1 VALSLLLTLPLCFAQ
16 APEADSTVFIRAAR
30 VLDPVAGVVLEDA
43 AVLIHNDEIISFGT
57 DLRIPEGAQLID
69 LGDSTL
75 MPGWIDCH
83 VHLGY
88 QIDAET
94 FGRETQDT
102 AVHDAIRATGHAKI
116 TLEAGFTTVR
126 NVGSRGFVDVALA
139 RAIDRGEVVGP
150 RVIPAG
156 YALSITGGHGDV
168 TGHAPGIL
176 EMGPEQGVAD
186 GADAFTR
193 ATRYQIKHG
202 AEVIKIIAT
211 AGVLSFEKGVGAQQM
226 SRDELQAVVEEA
238 ARHGVKVCAHAHG
251 KAGIMA
257 AVKAGVDSIEHGSL
271 IDEKIAAE
279 MIKRGTY
286 LVPTTVIP
294 ELLDLSVLPEHIAN
308 KARDVLPKA
317 VEGVKTAIRVG
328 VPIAFG
334 TDAAVI
340 PHGQNAKEFAA
351 LVKRGFTPMQALQ
364 SATINAAKLLGRDD
378 LGRLTAGC
386 QADLVGVPGN
396 PLSDITRT
404 ESVNFVMKGGRVFK
418 RELPSHQLSR

>member
-1 VALSLLLTLPLCFAQ
+1 VIPSLLLALPLCLPQ
-16 APEADSTVFIRAAR
+16 ATETDSTFLIRAAR
-30 VLDPVAGVVLEDA
+30 VLEPVAGVVLENA
-43 AVLIHNDEIISFGT
+43 AVLVRNDEIVSFGT
-57 DLRIPEGAQLID
+57 GLSLPEGAQLID

-88 QIDAET
+88 QIDADT
-94 FGRETQDT
+94 FSRETRDT
-102 AVHDAIRATGHAKI
+102 AVHDAIRATGHART

-139 RAIDRGEVVGP
+139 RAIDRGKVIGP

-156 YALSITGGHGDV
+156 HALSITGGHGDV

-176 EMGPEQGVAD
+176 EMSPEQGVAD

-226 SRDELQAVVEEA
+226 SMDELQAVVQEA

-257 AVKAGVDSIEHGSL
+257 AVQAGVDSIEHGSL
-271 IDEKIAAE
+271 IDQKIAAE

-294 ELLDLSVLPEHIAN
+294 DLLDLSVLPEHIAN

-317 VEGVKTAIRVG
+317 IEGVKTAIRMG

-351 LVKRGFTPMQALQ
+351 LVKRGLSPMQALQ
-364 SATINAAKLLGRDD
+364 SATLNAARLLGRDD
-378 LGRLTAGC
+378 LGRLAAGC
-386 QADLVGVPGN
+386 KADLVAVPGN
-396 PLSDITRT
+396 PLTDITRT
-404 ESVNFVMKGGRVFK
+404 ESVNFVMKGGK
-418 RELPSHQLSR
+418 IYKHLPQ